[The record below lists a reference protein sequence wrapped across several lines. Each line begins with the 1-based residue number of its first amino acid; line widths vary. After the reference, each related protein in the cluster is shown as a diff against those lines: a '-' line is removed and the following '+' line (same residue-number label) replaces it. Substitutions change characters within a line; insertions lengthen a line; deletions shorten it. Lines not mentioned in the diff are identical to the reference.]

1 LVVGVTQT
9 IVILH
14 GSFTVTPIRIPHSG
28 LMQSM
33 TTIKSVE
40 EIYIY
45 ESPDGGKTIYR
56 RVSGSTNREMIQE
69 DPERKYIDQ
78 WNDWREILKL
88 ARDNVTLRDA
98 VERAE
103 MIYNLIKDEN
113 H

>member
-1 LVVGVTQT
+1 M
-9 IVILH
+9 I
-14 GSFTVTPIRIPHSG
+14 
-28 LMQSM
+28 
-33 TTIKSVE
+33 IKSVE

-56 RVSGSTNREMIQE
+56 RRPNSIDREMIQE

-78 WNDWREILKL
+78 WNTWREILQL

-103 MIYNLIKDEN
+103 IIYQLVKDN
-113 H
+113 